1 MKVKEVIA
9 RYIYKGK
16 KFEIPILWEKYNL
29 YKKKKLDD
37 LSEVV
42 IGDAIFSDVRKA
54 LRAKEQDIEEVFGN
68 KDFYEI
74 CKIILEK
81 GEVQLTE
88 EQRKELQEEKRRRI
102 ISFIVANAIDA
113 RTNTPLTP
121 TRVEHALEEAKFRVK
136 ALEPVEKQ
144 IEEAIKAIRPL
155 IPLRIEKKI
164 FKVKVPLEFGGK
176 ARHELTRISTIKHE
190 DWSSTYYICEVEIP
204 AGLMNELFA
213 ALNKVTKGNVFIE
226 EKKR

>member
-9 RYIYKGK
+9 RYVYKGK
-16 KFEIPILWEKYNL
+16 RFEIPILWEKYNL
-29 YKKKKLDD
+29 YKEGKLED
-37 LSEVV
+37 LSDVI

-54 LRAKEQDIEEVFGN
+54 LRAKEHDIKDVFGGKN
-68 KDFYEI
+68 FYEI

-88 EQRKELQEEKRRRI
+88 EQRKKLQEEKRRRI

-121 TRVEHALEEAKFRVK
+121 ARVEHALEEAKFRVK

-144 IEEAIKAIRPL
+144 IDEAIKALRYL
-155 IPLRIEKKI
+155 IPIRIEKKL
-164 FKVKVPLEFGGK
+164 FMVKVPLEFSGK
-176 ARHELTRISTIKHE
+176 ARHELMRFSTIKSE
-190 DWSSTYYICEVEIP
+190 NWSSYYYVCEIEIST
-204 AGLMNELFA
+204 GLMNELFS
-213 ALNKVTKGNVFIE
+213 ALNKVTKGEVLIE